1 MSLIGAYCNK
11 LYDFGKDIVLF
22 HSMAELKHTAQPRNL
37 MSHLQ
42 IRKVSHQI
50 VKRAYHYMPFTFNC
64 QNDHHLGFV
73 IIID

>member
-1 MSLIGAYCNK
+1 
-11 LYDFGKDIVLF
+11 
-22 HSMAELKHTAQPRNL
+22 

-42 IRKVSHQI
+42 IRKVAHEI

-73 IIID
+73 ITIDYVSLRPSPTALKSTNDSLRHHFFFLSTYSLD